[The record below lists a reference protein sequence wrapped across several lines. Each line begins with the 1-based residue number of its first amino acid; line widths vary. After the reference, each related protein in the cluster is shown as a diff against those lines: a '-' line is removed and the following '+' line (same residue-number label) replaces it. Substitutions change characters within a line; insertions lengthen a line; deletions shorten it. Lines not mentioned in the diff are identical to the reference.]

1 MNINKIIYNPYGFS
15 TSYHKFVRKS
25 VYKIEAIRL
34 KRNDSN
40 IQMSNIR
47 LAKTVRSLWL
57 VHNRYINQLH
67 ENMETVCRKR
77 RLGLNKILSKG
88 KEIIK
93 IIDEWSTHKNIY
105 NINQISYFKKV
116 IITLNKTSEIMKK
129 RNEKN
134 VNVLL
139 QTTNMPTDVINHVL
153 SFV

>member
-1 MNINKIIYNPYGFS
+1 MNINKIIYDPYNFS
-15 TSYHKFVRKS
+15 PSYHKFIRKS

-40 IQMSNIR
+40 IQISNIR
-47 LAKTVRSLWL
+47 LAKNVRSLWL
-57 VHNRYINQLH
+57 VHNRYLNQLH
-67 ENMETVCRKR
+67 ENMETVCRR
-77 RLGLNKILSKG
+77 RRIGINRIVSKG

-93 IIDEWSTHKNIY
+93 IINEWSIDKNIY

-139 QTTNMPTDVINHVL
+139 ETTNMPMDVINYVL
-153 SFV
+153 LFI